1 MNSQITAVTETEFTN
16 LLSNELRI
24 KQRCA
29 FRNWYDNQVDI
40 SGVQEPGLW
49 EEEDMFAML

>member
-24 KQRCA
+24 KQRCS

-49 EEEDMFAML
+49 EEEDMFTML